1 MGELTSD
8 WSGEPSRR
16 APKEARNAALA
27 RAGTPLPTLRSDG
40 KRDGSTSASPNA
52 ARPAAAQPGAADQE
66 GGNAKAAQGYGWDA
80 WCTWKEAPA
89 PAPEEEEE
97 VVGGGGGW
105 EAGGKE
111 SAAQWATTRRSSSD
125 SAAAAGIVGERER
138 VASVTVWRVTRLA
151 RSLGTLAA
159 AARARTG
166 GVVWWVGVCC
176 LSQWGGFEPFALVR
190 RGWQPGTI
198 DRDKKSPDV

>member
-16 APKEARNAALA
+16 ARKEARNAALA

-40 KRDGSTSASPNA
+40 KRDGPPPRPRTPR
-52 ARPAAAQPGAADQE
+52 ARAAQPGAADQE
-66 GGNAKAAQGYGWDA
+66 GGNAKAAQGYGG
-80 WCTWKEAPA
+80 TRGAPGRRRRA
-89 PAPEEEEE
+89 GAEEEEE
-97 VVGGGGGW
+97 VGRGGGW

-176 LSQWGGFEPFALVR
+176 LSQWGSFEPFALVR
-190 RGWQPGTI
+190 RGW
-198 DRDKKSPDV
+198 